1 MKLSCLNQI
10 LNIEKMS
17 SERENEK
24 YWFIYTFFPLSYRK
38 STKKVL
44 LLQCITDKKIRLDV
58 EIHIFSRL

>member
-24 YWFIYTFFPLSYRK
+24 YRFIYTFFPLSYRK
-38 STKKVL
+38 NTKKVL
-44 LLQCITDKKIRLDV
+44 LLQCITDKNSD
-58 EIHIFSRL
+58 

>member
-17 SERENEK
+17 SERETK
-24 YWFIYTFFPLSYRK
+24 KIACIDTFFSLSYRK

-44 LLQCITDKKIRLDV
+44 LLQCITDKNSD
-58 EIHIFSRL
+58 

>member
-17 SERENEK
+17 SERETK
-24 YWFIYTFFPLSYRK
+24 KIGCVDTFFSLSYRK

-44 LLQCITDKKIRLDV
+44 LLQCITDKKIRLYV

>member
-44 LLQCITDKKIRLDV
+44 LLQCITDKKIRLYV

>member
-1 MKLSCLNQI
+1 MINDVVMKLSCLNQI

-44 LLQCITDKKIRLDV
+44 LLQCITDKNSD
-58 EIHIFSRL
+58 

>member
-1 MKLSCLNQI
+1 MKLICLNQI

-44 LLQCITDKKIRLDV
+44 LLQCITDKNSD
-58 EIHIFSRL
+58 